1 MAKDILG
8 NEIKVGDKVMF
19 QGMVFNVKELN
30 ENRVIGG
37 KTMTGKNITGIKIPD
52 VLTLEI
58 DLQFDAEKPFNGVV
72 VKTPPDD
79 LSNTRTN

>member
-8 NEIKVGDKVMF
+8 NTINPGDKMMF
-19 QGMVFNVKELN
+19 NGMICTVKEIN

-37 KTMTGKNITGIKIPD
+37 KSMTGRSITGMKIPD

-58 DLQFDAEKPFNGVV
+58 DLPFECDKPFNGVV
-72 VKTPPDD
+72 VKTPPEMNDAKP
-79 LSNTRTN
+79 N